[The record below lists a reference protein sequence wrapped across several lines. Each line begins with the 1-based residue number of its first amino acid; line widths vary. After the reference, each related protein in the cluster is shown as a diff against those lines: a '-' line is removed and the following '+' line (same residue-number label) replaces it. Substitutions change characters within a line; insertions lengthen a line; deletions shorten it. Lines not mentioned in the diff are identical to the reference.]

1 LKVLVAEDNVVSQK
15 LVQMLLKKLR
25 VSPDLAANGSQAIAA
40 AIEKPYD
47 LILMD
52 IQMPEVNGLAATRAI
67 RSRVPAETQPVIFG
81 LTAHATTEYRDMCL
95 EAGMNGFL
103 TKPLEPE
110 KLRKLIAELSSQCPP
125 RDFVSSP
132 TKEPTV

>member
-1 LKVLVAEDNVVSQK
+1 
-15 LVQMLLKKLR
+15 ML
-25 VSPDLAANGSQAIAA
+25 ANYCGAMKPATLDTSSVGSQAISAA
-40 AIEKPYD
+40 AEKPYD

-52 IQMPEVNGLAATRAI
+52 VQMPEVNGLAATRAV
-67 RSRVPAETQPVIFG
+67 RRQVPADAQPVIFG
-81 LTAHATTEYRDMCL
+81 LTAHATTEYRDMCF

-110 KLRKLIAELSSQCPP
+110 KLRDLIAELSSKCSP

-132 TKEPTV
+132 TKEPTG